1 MSMKP
6 ESDPRT
12 PCENACVWGAPLWS
26 WHRRGRQEG
35 VCELISELQASEKS
49 CSKEMGGIPE
59 DNTGGLHM
67 QEYF

>member
-1 MSMKP
+1 MKMHVCGV
-6 ESDPRT
+6 R
-12 PCENACVWGAPLWS
+12 PCGLGTGGEDRS
-26 WHRRGRQEG
+26 